1 MTTRTIG
8 CARPSSPDNGAAA
21 RRRSWYPSLA
31 LSRCEVRTPYASS
44 VLGERN
50 TFPAEVN
57 RASRL
62 LSASMGEA
70 VGLVTHLVQGLA
82 FLATKA

>member
-1 MTTRTIG
+1 
-8 CARPSSPDNGAAA
+8 
-21 RRRSWYPSLA
+21 
-31 LSRCEVRTPYASS
+31 VRTPYASS